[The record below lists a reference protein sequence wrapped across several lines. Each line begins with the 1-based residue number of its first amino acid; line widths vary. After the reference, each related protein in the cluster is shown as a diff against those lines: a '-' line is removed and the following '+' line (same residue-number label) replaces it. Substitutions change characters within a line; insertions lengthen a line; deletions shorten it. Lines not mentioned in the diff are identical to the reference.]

1 MTTTP
6 RKQPRQS
13 RSKATV
19 DAILDATARVLVEDG
34 YDKLTT
40 NRIAT
45 VAGVSIGSLYQ
56 YFPNKQAVVMAI
68 ADRHAVEMISLLSST
83 LAELADASVP
93 VAVRTYV
100 STMIEIHTRDP
111 ELHHA
116 LIQLVLQVGL
126 DHFKET
132 DELAMS
138 VITAYLEQHAD
149 DVLPKDPKVAAWVLM
164 TSVEALTHMFA
175 FKQPSFVSQKALADE
190 ITAIVLRYLYGDV
203 RPC

>member
-83 LAELADASVP
+83 LAEGRCP
-93 VAVRTYV
+93 VHRQQV
-100 STMIEIHTRDP
+100 SPGPGRAP
-111 ELHHA
+111 
-116 LIQLVLQVGL
+116 QR
-126 DHFKET
+126 
-132 DELAMS
+132 S
-138 VITAYLEQHAD
+138 
-149 DVLPKDPKVAAWVLM
+149 
-164 TSVEALTHMFA
+164 S
-175 FKQPSFVSQKALADE
+175 
-190 ITAIVLRYLYGDV
+190 
-203 RPC
+203 